1 MGIFDPPEPE
11 ALPPQ
16 AKGMSIGLFIDGP
29 QGQLSCELQGANGTP
44 ILLVHGNGG
53 RGSQWEH
60 AMATLGHR
68 HRVAA
73 LDLRGMG
80 DSASPG
86 NGDFSI
92 GAFADDVAAV
102 ADAFHWPSLVLAGH
116 SLGSSVAAACAG
128 KWPGRVLGLILVDHG
143 GDVRNDAPE
152 DQEAVAQGLAPENFA
167 AFARRAMETCLK
179 GARPEVKARV
189 LADLEATPS
198 AHFAEAVMALQDF
211 DAPFALGAYPGPKLH
226 IHSVF
231 LETQHLSPIHAQAP
245 AIESIL
251 VQDCSHWI
259 HLDQPEVFEV
269 LLEQFVARL

>member
-1 MGIFDPPEPE
+1 MGTS
-11 ALPPQ
+11 L
-16 AKGMSIGLFIDGP
+16 LVDGP
-29 QGQLSCELQGANGTP
+29 QGKLRIELQGANGTP

-60 AMATLGHR
+60 QLAALGHC

-80 DSASPG
+80 DSAPPG

-102 ADAFHWPSLVLAGH
+102 ADALHWPAFVLAGH
-116 SLGSSVAAACAG
+116 SLGSSVVAACAG
-128 KWPGRVLGLILVDHG
+128 KGPRRLLGLILVDHG
-143 GDVRNDAPE
+143 GDIRNDAPE
-152 DQEAVAQGLAPENFA
+152 DLKALTQGLAPENFA
-167 AFARRAMETCLK
+167 AFSRRAIETCLK

-189 LADLEATPS
+189 LADLAATPR
-198 AHFAEAVMALQDF
+198 AHFAEAVLALQDF

-226 IHSVF
+226 IHSGF
-231 LETQHLSPIHAQAP
+231 LETYHLAPIHAQVP
-245 AIESIL
+245 AIESAL
-251 VQDCSHWI
+251 VRDCSHWV
-259 HLDQPEVFEV
+259 HLDQPDAFNV